1 MTQIS
6 ATTFFE
12 LLGGKIEALQIEQD
26 REFIGLSADALA
38 GNITSIHARLRCIE
52 GLRYAMGALQRA
64 RLEWAEQLGLV
75 DSSK

>member
-6 ATTFFE
+6 AVTFFE
-12 LLGGKIEALQIEQD
+12 LLGGKIESLQIEQD

-38 GNITSIHARLRCIE
+38 GNMALIHGRVRCIE

-64 RLEWAEQLGLV
+64 KLEWAEQLGLV